1 MFRRL
6 ADEAGVDR
14 RWSFEHLR
22 NVGPSIAKRAKSPRD
37 EREAFLGHV
46 VDGTSKFYEADVDET
61 FLVNLV
67 NLIGEQC
74 FGGEHVG
81 SDRRLTLR

>member
-14 RWSFEHLR
+14 RWSFKHLR
-22 NVGPSIAKRAKSPRD
+22 NVGPSIAKRAKLPRD

-61 FLVNLV
+61 FLVNRV
-67 NLIGEQC
+67 NLIGEQY